1 MPQPHVPS
9 LLSHLEEIK
18 QRLFYPTP
26 DWISVSDPLKPISLY
41 FDGILAPH
49 QIFAIKA
56 FCDQQGIP
64 YKHDESG
71 LYVNI
76 AALAIALHLTLGFR

>member
-1 MPQPHVPS
+1 M
-9 LLSHLEEIK
+9 
-18 QRLFYPTP
+18 
-26 DWISVSDPLKPISLY
+26 SLY